1 MRSFIAMFVIVA
13 AAATAAADD
22 YIETRDLDLNVEGL
36 DLLVINAGAGGLDVR
51 GVAGQDSIVVRA
63 TIVIP
68 DADEDDG
75 RDVIE
80 RELKLD
86 LQASGRKATLVS
98 DFRKSFWGFGSNGRV
113 DIEVSMPPTLELRI
127 KDGSGSIDVANVTA
141 DVAIDDGSGSIDVNS
156 VGNLIIDDGSG
167 SIDVAD
173 ASGDVEISDGSGSIS
188 VERVGGSVTIDDGS
202 GGIRVHAVEQDLIII
217 DAGSGSVN
225 YTEIR
230 GRVETG

>member
-1 MRSFIAMFVIVA
+1 MRSFIAMFLIATVA
-13 AAATAAADD
+13 TTAAADD

-86 LQASGRKATLVS
+86 LRASGGKATLVS
-98 DFRKSFWGFGSNGRV
+98 DFRKSFWGFGSNGWV

-127 KDGSGSIDVANVTA
+127 KDGSGSIDVVNVTA

-156 VGNLIIDDGSG
+156 VGNLNIDDGSG
-167 SIDVAD
+167 SIDVTD
-173 ASGDVEISDGSGSIS
+173 ASGDVKIVDGSGSIS

-202 GGIRVHAVEQDLIII
+202 GGIRVHAVEQDLVIIE
-217 DAGSGSVN
+217 AGSGGVS
-225 YTEIR
+225 YTEIH